1 MRYKITIQETLS
13 RSILVDAAT
22 LYDAEFV
29 ARDMYRNCQIILSDN
44 DFVSTEFKVAPL
56 HSYYQSA
63 KNDFTLLHGDC
74 MQRLH
79 EIEDNSIDAIFADP
93 PYFLSNGG
101 ISVQSGKQVCVD
113 KGDWDKG
120 GTPEHIYEFNRR
132 WLELCRPKLK
142 ENGTIWIS
150 GTHHNIHVVMRC
162 LQELGYKVLNTI
174 TWQKTDP
181 PPNLSC
187 KYFNFSTELII
198 WARKYEKKTHKF
210 NYEVMKQLNG
220 GTQMTDVWRIP
231 AVGSW
236 EKQQGKHPT
245 QKPLRLLY
253 RIVLASTNKGDT
265 ILDPFNGSG
274 TTGIAAN
281 LLGRKYIGIEQ
292 DKQFCELSQRR
303 RDAIEDINERKCLFD
318 KMHEN
323 PQEATVIINH
333 MREKELEKA
342 LKYGITYMRAGDS
355 KGSLLVSK
363 GFEKSQYVLLH
374 TNGENC
380 HLFKLKTK
388 GHFQIWTKDTLEQY
402 CFNPQHAAYYVT
414 LHFDNAKEIEIT
426 KSLNLKQRQNTY
438 RAKICQLSDFIGFI

>member
-1 MRYKITIQETLS
+1 MQNKKYIYS
-13 RSILVDAAT
+13 
-22 LYDAEFV
+22 
-29 ARDMYRNCQIILSDN
+29 
-44 DFVSTEFKVAPL
+44 
-56 HSYYQSA
+56 
-63 KNDFTLLHGDC
+63 DFTILQGDC
-74 MQRLH
+74 MERLN

-120 GTPEHIYEFNRR
+120 GTPEYIYEFNRK
-132 WLELCRPKLK
+132 WIGLCRSKLK
-142 ENGTIWIS
+142 DNGTIWIS

-210 NYEVMKQLNG
+210 NYETMKQLNG

-231 AVGSW
+231 AVSKW
-236 EKQQGKHPT
+236 EKEQGKHPT

-253 RIVLASTNKGDT
+253 RIILASTNMGDT
-265 ILDPFNGSG
+265 ILDPFSGSG

-292 DKQFCELSQRR
+292 DRTFVQLSIARR
-303 RDAIEDINERKCLFD
+303 EAIEDANVRKKLYD
-318 KMHEN
+318 KMREN
-323 PQEATVIINH
+323 AQETTVLVNH
-333 MREKELEKA
+333 MRMKDRELAMKT
-342 LKYGITYMRAGDS
+342 GITYVRAGDAR
-355 KGSLLVSK
+355 GSLLVRQ
-363 GFEKSQYVLLH
+363 GFERLGYVCLH
-374 TNGENC
+374 TDGNNPQ
-380 HLFKLKTK
+380 LFKLTK
-388 GHFQIWTKDTLEQY
+388 KGFQIWTAEALRELGFSAANAPYYAVLRFDPCKMVEYDQPIESFKEKLTLIA
-402 CFNPQHAAYYVT
+402 H
-414 LHFDNAKEIEIT
+414 IEPLR
-426 KSLNLKQRQNTY
+426 S
-438 RAKICQLSDFIGFI
+438 FIGIK